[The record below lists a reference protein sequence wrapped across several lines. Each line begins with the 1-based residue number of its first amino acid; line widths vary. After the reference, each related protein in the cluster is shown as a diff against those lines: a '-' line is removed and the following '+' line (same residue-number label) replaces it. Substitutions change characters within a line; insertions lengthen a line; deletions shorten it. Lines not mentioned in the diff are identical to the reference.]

1 MEYLINRIDPT
12 KDFTKDKA
20 KVIYSDNGMTVDC
33 FYLKK
38 CTSLM
43 ESLEEPSD
51 KDVGRK
57 TICYIVER
65 GCLEFWLGEE
75 KITISQGDCIT
86 VLPEENFSIWALE
99 DSVLLAI
106 HNRIEPDFDNTPTEL
121 VEAVTKVELKDSYL
135 QGHNYRVGKY
145 SMLMMQIMC
154 PEAANSTYYL
164 SAAYHDVGKVVVPEQ
179 ILNKTEKLSDEEFEE
194 IKKHP
199 AASYDMLKN
208 YLGGKTANYARWHHE
223 KLDGT
228 GYPDGIKGDQIPLG
242 SRIMAVADIFDALT
256 TARCYRKAFTFEK
269 ALEIMQSDVAKGK
282 IDGEVF
288 SVLLRLVREGRI
300 VDGVDNQVALSPKQ
314 DMK

>member
-1 MEYLINRIDPT
+1 M
-12 KDFTKDKA
+12 
-20 KVIYSDNGMTVDC
+20 
-33 FYLKK
+33 KK
-38 CTSLM
+38 
-43 ESLEEPSD
+43 
-51 KDVGRK
+51 
-57 TICYIVER
+57 
-65 GCLEFWLGEE
+65 
-75 KITISQGDCIT
+75 
-86 VLPEENFSIWALE
+86 
-99 DSVLLAI
+99 
-106 HNRIEPDFDNTPTEL
+106 PDFDNTPTEL

-223 KLDGT
+223 KLDGS

-256 TARCYRKAFTFEK
+256 TARCYRKAFAFEK

-300 VDGVDNQVALSPKQ
+300 VDGVDNQVTLSPKQ